1 MSRRT
6 KIIFGIILAIL
17 LVAILWFIYEKNQQS
32 QNVRG
37 QNGNVSSLFP
47 FTGTNATD
55 YQQEPNSGLPTKT
68 GSGTGNGSGS
78 GNGSGGNGGNGNGLG
93 NGSGNNNGLGLY
105 SGNGIGNGFGDVL
118 NLNDLTVGDGTNGSY
133 NYPTP
138 GIPGLGLDTGGSGD
152 SNCPGCNPGLDP
164 YAGQISLTANGS
176 AYYANLSSDGGNV
189 ELAWVLG
196 NGAQIDTT
204 GISCM
209 ASSSRGD
216 WTGAKNPTGGPDT
229 VTLPANTTQNI
240 LSRTYTLNCTGI
252 GATTVT
258 VNTAGVNP
266 DGSTGIIGGALNFT
280 VDNSVI
286 ALVGSDGG
294 SVDLAWNIQYPPS
307 VTSTAC
313 TGSSSAGD
321 WSGSKAV
328 PTGTDTVSLPSNT
341 GTSTLSRTYTLS
353 CTSLGAETVTVNTNI
368 SDDAFADRTPEFMF
382 TANGATN
389 LTITPGTPVDLTWQV
404 RNLNASSCLGTS
416 DGSYAGWGTNYD
428 YSTDTMSRTDAT
440 SLASYTSQL
449 TDKQAQLAALATIT
463 TATGTSAVTTIQNQ
477 ITTVQGNINTT
488 TSNITS
494 KNNDI
499 ATTKANLQTAV
510 TNVTNLTS
518 ELNTAQVQYN
528 ELQTHQASLLGG
540 LTLDA
545 INAMNSSDTAAAIS
559 DASST
564 ILNIQNTLLP
574 TATAAQTTY
583 TNQLATQKA
592 DLATLNASNVAY
604 KAQLKTLTTVL
615 HNVQTTA
622 QVGQDTAITG
632 QIAASQYDISQLQE
646 KIDGINNKYAS
657 KHLHKLSTGK
667 TIEAPFSDVG
677 PTATSFTETAGLEN
691 VVAYGYVNGTSGAT
705 YTGSDGSGGSIV
717 GDVPITTKRM
727 YTLTC
732 TGPDGKVLLPQTV
745 IINIDTSGNNG
756 GGGNGSSTDPAFT
769 FLVNGSTS
777 ADISVGDSVKLSW
790 QVANLPANS
799 CRGSSTSG
807 LYDGWGASYQRT
819 MHVRTSSGSIVSSA
833 SYRIQ
838 PKDFV
843 FYTNDLVADPGG
855 TLKAPTADVGTNP
868 QTYTEVVGADN
879 SITTTRTYTLTCTD
893 ANGNQLDPQ
902 TVTINV
908 SNTPE
913 LTFLIDGLTHEAVA
927 TGTTAT
933 LSWDVKNIK
942 GGSCKATSTGNVDDL
957 ATANGNFLG
966 WGADLE
972 PPRVTTIIDPS
983 APPTSPRPVVTE
995 VAGGTTKDPST
1006 DVSSISKNFTEII
1019 GQDGSIDSSERTYTL
1034 TCTGTDGV
1042 TIVTQTVDIN
1052 GPEDTG
1058 GGGGGGGDNNH
1069 NPNNDP
1075 CADDLD
1081 ITMALS
1087 NLQSEINTYKAI
1099 TGNDIKNTGDGD
1111 FDNNGDPLST
1121 SITHIANN
1129 PFHNDGSASDSI
1141 DSCMTDT
1148 YRKAD
1153 GITDSNGNTDP
1164 AKYTYNGPL
1173 TRVAYDPNVYNSFN
1187 ALDDWHP
1194 LNSDPDGYA
1203 RSPSFLPGW
1212 VWVDDALI
1220 AHPNLTPAPVSVTS
1234 WTVDYKTYIA
1244 TGATTNGTPIYGI
1257 YVGDLLNLANIAY
1270 AGDGGAVCSTG
1281 EACVYQNNPSNTN
1294 GVDAWPVAADP
1305 YSGGKRGMTSESYV
1319 DSSGDTK
1326 TMSPSFC
1333 TGINTNATAG
1343 YGGYSLVNGF
1353 GAIQFTEGN
1362 GGCGNDSV
1370 VYYDDYF
1377 FPQGTPV
1384 VGTPVWGIGD
1394 KIEKA
1399 ADFY

>member
-6 KIIFGIILAIL
+6 KIIFGIILAVL
-17 LVAILWFIYEKNQQS
+17 LVAIFWFIYEKNQQS

-68 GSGTGNGSGS
+68 SSGTGNGS

-133 NYPTP
+133 NYPT
-138 GIPGLGLDTGGSGD
+138 LGLQGVGLDNGGSGD

-164 YAGQISLTANGS
+164 YAGEISLTANGS
-176 AYYANLSSDGGNV
+176 AYYANVSSDGGNV

-196 NGAQIDTT
+196 NGAPIDTT

-216 WTGAKNPTGGPDT
+216 WTGGKDPNGGPDT
-229 VTLPANTTQNI
+229 VTIPANTTQNV

-252 GATTVT
+252 GGTTVT
-258 VNTAGVNP
+258 VNIAGVNA

-286 ALVGSDGG
+286 ALVNSDGG

-321 WSGSKAV
+321 WTGSKAV
-328 PTGTDTVSLPSNT
+328 PTGTDTVSVPSNT

-382 TANGATN
+382 TANGAKT
-389 LTITPGTPVDLTWQV
+389 LTVTSGTPVDLNWQV
-404 RNLNASSCLGTS
+404 RNLNASSCIGTS
-416 DGSYAGWGTNYD
+416 DGSYAGWGTNYT
-428 YSTDTMSRTDAT
+428 YSADTISSVDSAN
-440 SLASYTSQL
+440 LASYTSQL
-449 TDKQAQLAALATIT
+449 IDKQAQLTALTSL
-463 TATGTSAVTTIQNQ
+463 TASSGTSTVTTTDIQNQ
-477 ITTVQGNINTT
+477 ITTVQNNLNTT
-488 TSNITS
+488 TANITS
-494 KNNDI
+494 KSNDI
-499 ATTKANLQTAV
+499 AQTKVNLQGAV

-518 ELNTAQVQYN
+518 QLNTKQAEYTQ
-528 ELQTHQASLLGG
+528 LQSHQASLLGG

-545 INAMNSSDTAAAIS
+545 IDAMSPSDTAAAID

-574 TATAAQTTY
+574 AANAQKATY
-583 TNQLATQKA
+583 TAQLSTQNS
-592 DLATLNASNVAY
+592 DLANLNASSTAY
-604 KAQLKTLTTVL
+604 KSQLKTLTKVL
-615 HNVQTTA
+615 SATQTTA
-622 QVGQDTAITG
+622 QVTQDNAVAA
-632 QIAASQYDISQLQE
+632 QIASLQYDASTLQT
-646 KIDGINNKYAS
+646 KIDAINNKYS
-657 KHLHKLSTGK
+657 TFHLHKLSTGK
-667 TIEAPFSDVG
+667 TIEQPSVDVG
-677 PTATSFTETAGLEN
+677 PTATSFTEIAGLEN
-691 VVAYGYVNGTSGAT
+691 VVAYGFVNGTSGAT

-732 TGPDGKVLLPQTV
+732 TDATGKVLPPQTV
-745 IINIDTSGNNG
+745 VINIDDSGNNNN
-756 GGGNGSSTDPAFT
+756 GGNGTDTDPSFT
-769 FLVNGSTS
+769 FLANGSVS
-777 ADISVGDSVKLSW
+777 PNISEGDSVKLTW

-807 LYDGWGASYQRT
+807 LYEGWGASFQRVE
-819 MHVRTSSGSIVSSA
+819 HVRSSNGNIVA
-833 SYRIQ
+833 VGIYK
-838 PKDFV
+838 PKPADFI

-855 TLKAPTADVGTNP
+855 TLKAPSAAVGTNP

-893 ANGNQLDPQ
+893 ATGTALPPQ

-908 SNTPE
+908 SNTPQ
-913 LTFLIDGLTHEAVA
+913 LTFLIDGVTHESVA

-933 LSWDVKNIK
+933 LSWDVQNIK
-942 GGSCKATSTGNVDDL
+942 GGTCKATSSGNVEDL
-957 ATANGNFLG
+957 ATSNGNFLG

-972 PPRVTTIIDPS
+972 APRASYAGEDPL
-983 APPTSPRPVVTE
+983 TE
-995 VAGGTTKDPST
+995 KRKLITAVLGGTTKDPST

-1019 GQDGSIDSSERTYTL
+1019 GQDGSIDSSERSYTL
-1034 TCTGTDGV
+1034 TCTGLDGT
-1042 TIVTQTVDIN
+1042 TIVTQTVVLN
-1052 GPEDTG
+1052 GPDD
-1058 GGGGGGGDNNH
+1058 GGGGDNNH
-1069 NPNNDP
+1069 NPSNDP
-1075 CADDLD
+1075 CADDMD
-1081 ITMALS
+1081 ISMALT
-1087 NLQSEINTYKAI
+1087 NLQSYINTYKSI
-1099 TGNDIKNTGDGD
+1099 TGNSITNTGDED
-1111 FDNNGDPLST
+1111 FNNNGDPLI
-1121 SITHIANN
+1121 ITHEGDN
-1129 PFHNDGSASDSI
+1129 PFAHDGDAQDSL

-1148 YRKAD
+1148 YRTVSAAD
-1153 GITDSNGNTDP
+1153 HDQIVDAAGNDDP
-1164 AKYTYNGPL
+1164 TKYNYDGPL
-1173 TRVAYDPNVYNSFN
+1173 TRTVYDPNVYDSTQP
-1187 ALDDWHP
+1187 LDPSHP
-1194 LNSDPDGYA
+1194 LNSTSPSGYPT
-1203 RSPSFLPGW
+1203 SPSFLPHW
-1212 VWVDDALI
+1212 VWVDDDMI
-1220 AHPNLTPAPVSVTS
+1220 RNPGHTPAPFSVTS

-1244 TGATTNGTPIYGI
+1244 TGTLSTGGTMNGI
-1257 YVGDLLNLANIAY
+1257 YVGDLMNIANISY
-1270 AGDGGAVCSTG
+1270 AGDGGSVCPSSRP
-1281 EACVYQNNPSNTN
+1281 CLYQNNPGNPNKGDAWSLGIPPDVTK
-1294 GVDAWPVAADP
+1294 GDMYGEPYVDANGNNQTLGAKWWPYID
-1305 YSGGKRGMTSESYV
+1305 TS
-1319 DSSGDTK
+1319 
-1326 TMSPSFC
+1326 
-1333 TGINTNATAG
+1333 ATIG
-1343 YGGYSLVNGF
+1343 NGGYPLVDAT
-1353 GAIQFTEGN
+1353 GAAAMTEGN
-1362 GGCGNDSV
+1362 HFG
-1370 VYYDDYF
+1370 DDTVTYRDNYF
-1377 FPQGTPV
+1377 FPAGAPI

-1399 ADFY
+1399 AGFY